1 MSRHRYKKGS
11 PARGLVRL
19 SDYLNHRRIVLF
31 WAVAVVGLAAPW
43 LVRAVADGPA
53 THPAGD
59 MLSCEVASIYDG
71 DTMRVRCDGEMMK
84 VRLYCID
91 APEMGQKPWGRE
103 SRDYLRAIMPER
115 VLVRPV
121 TKDRYGRTVG
131 EVFTPADSRRSLNL
145 SLVSAGRAAVYDRY
159 CSDSG
164 YLGAQRNAVAGS
176 VGIWRVPGQ
185 QQHPWVWRQTRRQ
198 Q

>member
-1 MSRHRYKKGS
+1 MSRHRYKEGS
-11 PARGLVRL
+11 PTRGLVRF

-43 LVRAVADGPA
+43 LVRALADGVGPGP
-53 THPAGD
+53 TSE

-71 DTMRVRCDGEMMK
+71 DTMRVRCGGQLMK

-103 SRDYLRAIMPER
+103 SRDYLRSITPKR

-131 EVFTPADSRRSLNL
+131 EVFTASGSAQSLNL
-145 SLVSAGRAAVYDRY
+145 KMVGSGRAAVYEKY
-159 CSDSG
+159 CSELS
-164 YLGAQRNAVAGS
+164 YRSVALRAEQAML
-176 VGIWRVPGQ
+176 GIWREPGQ
-185 QQHPWVWRQTRRQ
+185 QQKPWEWRH
-198 Q
+198 

>member
-43 LVRAVADGPA
+43 LVRAVADAPTSA
-53 THPAGD
+53 VAGD

-71 DTMRVRCDGEMMK
+71 DTMRVRCDGQLVK

-103 SRDYLRAIMPER
+103 SRDYLRSITPER
-115 VLVRPV
+115 VLIRPV

-131 EVFTPADSRRSLNL
+131 EVFPASDSGRSLG
-145 SLVSAGRAAVYDRY
+145 LVMVGAGQAAVYQRY
-159 CSDSG
+159 CSAAG
-164 YLGAQRNAVAGS
+164 YRVAAADAEVRN
-176 VGIWRVPGQ
+176 VGIWSKTGLQRS
-185 QQHPWVWRQTRRQ
+185 PWAWRANMRQ
-198 Q
+198 